1 MASKTTQWPNGDQID
16 DVVDALPTRRHF
28 QFRDCLKA
36 LASLRLTVILFVLAL
51 LLVFFGTLAQVD
63 LSNWTVVKSYFRSY
77 AVWVPFQT
85 LLRFAQTFFWVPKDA
100 YWPGGFP
107 FIGGKVLGALLMAN
121 LIAAHLTRF
130 RLSLKRSGI
139 LILHAGLMFLLI
151 NEFLTDAYAIEGHMT
166 IVTGHSSNYVE
177 ESNTCELAVTDRSDP
192 KEDAVT
198 VVPASLLTNG
208 AVIHDEELP
217 FDIEVVKYMK
227 NSALTDGPPP
237 KDNPATVGAGLSTGV
252 AEKPEGR
259 GVDKDQRIDAP
270 SAYITFK
277 KKGSDQPLGTYL
289 VSMWLRE
296 QPVEVD
302 GKKYE
307 VSLRS
312 KRTYK
317 PYTVHLDRFDHDL
330 YPGSN
335 KPKNYSSQVRLIDP
349 TRGENRDTLVSMN
362 NPLRYGVETFYQ
374 SGVLPNDAGTILQV
388 VKSPGATVAGFT
400 LPGWII
406 PYVACTMVSLGMIIH
421 FLIHLTGF
429 LSLRARK

>member
-1 MASKTTQWPNGDQID
+1 MASKSTQWPNGDRHD
-16 DVVDALPTRRHF
+16 DVVDALPVKKPL
-28 QFRDCLKA
+28 QLRDILKTV
-36 LASLRLTVILFVLAL
+36 ASLRLTVVLFVLAL

-63 LSNWTVVKSYFRSY
+63 QSNYSVVKSYFRSY
-77 AVWVPFQT
+77 AVWIPFQT
-85 LLRFAQTFFWVPKDA
+85 LQRFAQTFFWVSKDA

-107 FIGGKVLGALLMAN
+107 FIGGKVLGALLMVN
-121 LIAAHLTRF
+121 LIAAHLVRF

-139 LILHAGLMFLLI
+139 LILHGGLMLLLI
-151 NEFLTDAYAIEGHMT
+151 NEFLTDAFAIEGHMS

-177 ESNTCELAVTDRSDP
+177 ETNACELAVIDRSDP

-198 VVPASLLTNG
+198 VVPAHYLING
-208 AVIHDEELP
+208 AVIRDENLP

-227 NSALTDGPPP
+227 NSALTEDPPG
-237 KDNPATVGAGLSTGV
+237 KDNPATAGAGLSTGV
-252 AEKPEGR
+252 AEKREGS

-270 SAYITFK
+270 SAFVRFK
-277 KKGSDQPLGTYL
+277 KKGSDKSLGTYL

-296 QPVEVD
+296 QPIDVE
-302 GKKYE
+302 GKKYD
-307 VSLRS
+307 VALRS

-335 KPKNYSSQVRLIDP
+335 KPKNYSSQVRLLDAS
-349 TRGENRDTLVSMN
+349 RGEHRDTLISMN

-374 SGVLPNDAGTILQV
+374 SGVLPNDSGTILQV
-388 VKSPGATVAGFT
+388 VKNPSWI
-400 LPGWII
+400 LPYI
-406 PYVACTMVSLGMIIH
+406 ACSMVSLGMIIH
-421 FLIHLTGF
+421 FVIHLTGF